1 MSRVVGKGESVLL
14 RKPPNLRADLSS
26 RFKRCLSICFPL
38 RSGFGERAGRSPDA
52 RVAPLPATQKSE
64 GHRLCGVAA
73 GRDEGS
79 FAIRADV

>member
-38 RSGFGERAGRSPDA
+38 RSGFGERAGRSP
-52 RVAPLPATQKSE
+52 
-64 GHRLCGVAA
+64 A
-73 GRDEGS
+73 GY
-79 FAIRADV
+79 AKIRRTPTLRCRGRS